1 MYQLPKQKQTS
12 AGATRAHYPG
22 RWGCHRLK
30 PGTFSM
36 TGRRE
41 SPEAIWAILG
51 YELGGNGGHNRYT
64 GSA

>member
-1 MYQLPKQKQTS
+1 
-12 AGATRAHYPG
+12 
-22 RWGCHRLK
+22 
-30 PGTFSM
+30 M